1 MSVVS
6 LWKHVPVGSTAER
19 LRTNQPLGAGQ
30 LQQLAANGTVAV
42 RENSLRTL
50 WEGVGGEVW
59 RDLRSA
65 DNVLDFPWDADA
77 DGVLVYPALR
87 FRVRRYGERET
98 WPVLVAQMRGRAP
111 SGHAI
116 GLVVHVQPAPG
127 YPDLLTGVHASDT
140 ITATTVTSVEV
151 QVPLVA
157 TALGRYAID
166 ADGPAESGTVDELVA
181 YLGVWC
187 TSGSSGTKGLV
198 GNISLYLAQP

>member
-30 LQQLAANGTVAV
+30 LQQLAANGTVAA

-50 WEGVGGEVW
+50 WEGTGGEVW
-59 RDLRSA
+59 RS
-65 DNVLDFPWDADA
+65 LDVPGDVTTFPWDRDR
-77 DGVLVYPALR
+77 DGVLVYPAIRL
-87 FRVRRYGERET
+87 RVRRHGEREA

-111 SGHAI
+111 SGEEL
-116 GLVVHVQPAPG
+116 GLVVQVQPAPG

-157 TALGRYAID
+157 TALGRYAVD
-166 ADGPAESGTVDELVA
+166 VDTPAESGTVDELVA

-187 TSGSSGTKGLV
+187 TSNSSGTKALV